1 MNRDQHAVHCDP
13 ETLSLV
19 AFGEQPPA
27 WDRAHLA
34 SCARC
39 QTEVA
44 DLHRVVSAVLVDVRL
59 DPPVTPPHRVWEAI
73 AATTG
78 VITSPRAVDGGGT
91 LLATDGPSTPGS
103 IRPAAAPPPSQP
115 VESTQPTEPTPS
127 VASLPPLDQSSA
139 TDDTTPPAPA
149 TRRWRRDDVVV
160 LRPGTGRAAHSARG
174 RWPMIA
180 VAAAALIVGGI
191 AGSSVTRLLSRSTP
205 PATPTAARVIAQTT
219 LAGLP
224 LAPDAKGT
232 AVIVETSAGPRLD
245 VDVSRLG
252 PVPGHFYE
260 VWLIDKNVKNM
271 VPVGI
276 LQGTTGDFVV
286 PAVLDLGAYPLVDI
300 SIQLPGDPRHSGQS
314 VLRGTTSI

>member
-1 MNRDQHAVHCDP
+1 MVVHRDQQAAHCDP
-13 ETLSLV
+13 GTLSLV
-19 AFGEQPPA
+19 ALGEQPPT

-34 SCARC
+34 SCAHC

-44 DLHRVVSAVLVDVRL
+44 DLQRVVSAVRVDVQF

-73 AATTG
+73 ATETG
-78 VITSPRAVDGGGT
+78 VITSTQPGNVGGT
-91 LLATDGPSTPGS
+91 PLVPDRLSSSESSPPAST
-103 IRPAAAPPPSQP
+103 PPPSQP
-115 VESTQPTEPTPS
+115 VESTESTPS
-127 VASLPPLDQSSA
+127 VASLPPGQSPPPGE
-139 TDDTTPPAPA
+139 TTPPAPP
-149 TRRWRRDDVVV
+149 RPWLRHDDVVV
-160 LRPGTGRAAHSARG
+160 LRPDTRRAAHSGRG

-180 VAAAALIVGGI
+180 VAAAALVVGGI
-191 AGSSVTRLLSRSTP
+191 AGSSVTSLLSRSTP
-205 PATPTAARVIAQTT
+205 PAARVIAQTT

-224 LAPDAKGT
+224 LAPGAKGT

-245 VDVSRLG
+245 VDVTRLG
-252 PVPGHFYE
+252 PVEGHFYE

-286 PAVLDLGAYPLVDI
+286 PAGLDLAAYPLVDI